1 MKGVFTMKRT
11 VLLLLPLL
19 VLSLTVTGHAQ
30 LTASGPDNTPKVGE
44 KPPDF
49 ELSKGLGSKETLGMK
64 DFAGKK
70 RVLLAFYVA
79 DFTGG

>member
-1 MKGVFTMKRT
+1 MKILTY
-11 VLLLLPLL
+11 LLLPLL
-19 VLSLTVTGHAQ
+19 VLTAGVAAYAQ
-30 LTASGPDNTPKVGE
+30 LQVPGPDNTPKLGE

-49 ELSKGLGSKETLGMK
+49 ELLKGLGAQSGTLGMK

-70 RVLLAFYVA
+70 KVLLAFYPA